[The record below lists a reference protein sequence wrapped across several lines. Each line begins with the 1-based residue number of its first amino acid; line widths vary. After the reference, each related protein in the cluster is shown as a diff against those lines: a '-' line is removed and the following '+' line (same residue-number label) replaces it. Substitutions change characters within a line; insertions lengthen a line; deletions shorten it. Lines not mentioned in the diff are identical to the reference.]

1 MSPILAAALPAQHQA
16 ELSFATDDKPHALMM
31 AAQALVAHLAKG
43 RVIDAAILRSAMESA
58 FGASDAEGAW
68 SWKDAYE
75 SMEAAQVLFL
85 RRYGPA
91 IFARANNE
99 PSRALAMLV
108 KIGGLL
114 PTQTRRSEES
124 HALQQFSTPLE
135 FAYAA
140 SVVAGIGAGDIV
152 LEPSA
157 GTGMLAI
164 FAELAGARLILN
176 EWAETRA
183 DLLKLLF
190 PGASPSRFDGAQLH
204 DRLDAGLVPSVVLM
218 NPPFSSSPLIE
229 GRHAA
234 ATFEHIRASLTRL
247 QPGGRLVAI
256 TGESFSP
263 NANAWRSGFE
273 RLQEQGRLIFTAA
286 LARGFFARHG
296 ASVESRL
303 TILDKTAA
311 ENPKQFRDGFGPIAT
326 LEELL
331 QLVQREIPPREGC
344 VAPPWSGDASP
355 LSMNGAANFR
365 PSSCAPIN
373 LRPSPPLLSVR
384 VPERSAQGAHSGA
397 APRPAPSAAGALA
410 EIAELAYETR
420 DWKAPQG
427 GSLSAGL
434 YEPHAVQSIVIEG
447 ARPHPTT
454 LVQSAAMASVAPP
467 KPSYR
472 PHLPKAVIESGLLS
486 DAQLESVIYAGEAH
500 GGHLAGAFLVN
511 ETFDSVAAAPDDAEN
526 MVRFRRGFYLGDGT
540 GAGKGRQVAGVVLD
554 NWLKGRR
561 KALWI
566 SKSDK
571 LLEDAQRDWAA
582 LGQEKLQIV
591 PLSRFNQGTPIRLSE
606 GILFTTYATL
616 RSDERQGRD
625 GALKASRLK
634 QIIDWLGQDF
644 DGVIV
649 FDEAHAMANAV
660 GDKGERGEKAASQQ
674 GRAGLRLQNALPDAR
689 VLYVSATGATTVANL
704 AYAARLGLWGST
716 DMPFATRQDFVG
728 AMEAGGIAAM
738 EVLARD
744 LKALGLYASR
754 ALSYAGVEVEMLEH
768 RLSNE
773 QIRIYDSYASAFEII
788 HNNLT
793 AALEAANITG
803 EGGRAY
809 NRNAKSAA
817 RSAFES
823 NKQRFFNH
831 LITAMKVPSLI
842 AAINHDL
849 EAGHAAVIQIVS
861 TSEALME
868 RRLAEI
874 PTSEWSDLS
883 CDCSPR
889 EYVLDYL
896 AHSFP
901 TQLYEVYSDEN
912 GDLQSRPV
920 VDDNGQPVHS
930 REAMERRDRLIE
942 HLAALPAVQGALDQ
956 IVQRFG
962 TEMVAEVTGRSRR
975 IVRKAN
981 ADGSD
986 RLCVENRP
994 ASANLGE
1001 TQAFMDDEKRVL
1013 VFSDAGGTGRSYHA
1027 ERSAKNQR
1035 LRVHYLLE
1043 PGWKADNAIQGLGRT
1058 NHTNQAQP
1066 PLFRPVAT
1074 DVKGEKRFLSTIAR
1088 RLDTLG
1094 AITRGQ
1100 RQTGGQGLFRPED
1113 NLESPYG
1120 RTALRQLYQLLYSG
1134 KVEGCSLTRFQEAT
1148 GLDITDQDGSLRE
1161 ELPPISTFLNRILAL
1176 PITLQN
1182 RLFEV
1187 FEGLMEASIEAAVQA
1202 GVFDVG
1208 VETLSA
1214 ESLVVTNRQTIAA
1227 HTKSGAQTQLL
1238 TILRKDKTRVTT
1250 LVEAFEFA
1258 TASQK
1263 SRLMVN
1269 DQSGRAAVKLPAP
1282 GLMQDDGSVQP
1293 RVRLLRPV
1301 HRDLISVEA
1310 LERSHWREACAE
1322 EFLHAW
1328 EAEVASLPEFTEST
1342 FHIAAGLLLPVWNR
1356 LPDETAR
1363 VYRLQTDEGERII
1376 GRLVSPA
1383 SAAALCEALG
1393 AEAPALAPSA
1403 AIAAVIQDGA
1413 GLVLSEGFVL
1423 KRSLVMNRQRLE
1435 LVGFSDSLVD
1445 RLKAL
1450 GLVSEIIAWKLRLFV
1465 PLGDEAAQIV
1475 EKLFELYPLLR
1486 VAPSTRVNS

>member
-1 MSPILAAALPAQHQA
+1 MSPSLAAVRSRAIQAQF
-16 ELSFATDDKPHALMM
+16 SFATDDKPHALMM
-31 AAQALVAHLAKG
+31 AAQALVSLLARG
-43 RVIDAAILRSAMESA
+43 QSINVVGLRAAMESA

-68 SWKDAYE
+68 RWKDAYE
-75 SMEAAQVLFL
+75 ALEAAQVLFL

-91 IFARANNE
+91 MIARANQE
-99 PSRALAMLV
+99 PARVLTMLS
-108 KIGGLL
+108 KMGALL
-114 PTQTRRSEES
+114 PSETRRSEES

-135 FAYAA
+135 FAYVASLAA
-140 SVVAGIGAGDIV
+140 GFCAGDIV

-157 GTGMLAI
+157 GTGVLAI
-164 FAELAGARLILN
+164 QAELAGAKLILN

-183 DLLKLLF
+183 DLLRLLF
-190 PGASPSRFDGAQLH
+190 PGAPLCRFDGAQLH
-204 DRLDAGLVPSVVLM
+204 DRLEAGFVPSVVLM

-229 GRHAA
+229 GRHAT
-234 ATFEHIRASLTRL
+234 ATFEHVRASLARL
-247 QPGGRLVAI
+247 RTGGRLVAI
-256 TGESFSP
+256 TGESFAPTS
-263 NANAWRSGFE
+263 NSWRGSFE
-273 RLQEQGRLIFTAA
+273 RLQEHGRLVFTAS

-296 ASVESRL
+296 TSVESRL
-303 TILDKTAA
+303 TVFDKTPA
-311 ENPKQFRDGFGPIAT
+311 ENPKEFSNSFGPIAD
-326 LEELL
+326 LSELL
-331 QLVQREIPPREGC
+331 ALVQREVPPRVPV
-344 VAPPWSGDASP
+344 VAGRTAERALPDPR
-355 LSMNGAANFR
+355 GAGATQTSVPSLAATRR
-365 PSSCAPIN
+365 PT
-373 LRPSPPLLSVR
+373 PLLAFT
-384 VPERSAQGAHSGA
+384 ESA
-397 APRPAPSAAGALA
+397 RPAVRASVGVFPAPALPEAPA
-410 EIAELAYETR
+410 EIVELAYELR
-420 DWKAPQG
+420 QWNAPEDG
-427 GSLSAGL
+427 ALSAGL
-434 YEPHAVQSIVIEG
+434 YEPYAVQSISIDG
-447 ARPHPTT
+447 AKPHPTT

-472 PHLPKAVIESGLLS
+472 PHLPKSVIESGLLS

-500 GGHLAGAFLVN
+500 TALLAGSFLVD
-511 ETFDSVAAAPDDAEN
+511 ESFDTVSAALDDAEGA
-526 MVRFRRGFYLGDGT
+526 VRFRRGYYLGDGT

-591 PLSRFNQGTPIRLSE
+591 PQSRFKQGAPIKLSE
-606 GILFTTYATL
+606 GVLFTTYSTL

-634 QIIDWLGQDF
+634 QIIDWLGAEF

-649 FDEAHAMANAV
+649 FDEAHALANAV
-660 GDKGERGEKAASQQ
+660 GDKGERGEKSASQQ
-674 GRAGLRLQNALPDAR
+674 GRAGLRLQNALPNAR
-689 VLYVSATGATTVANL
+689 VIYVSATGATTVANL
-704 AYAARLGLWGST
+704 AYATRLGLWGST
-716 DMPFATRQDFVG
+716 DMPFATRQDFVA

-744 LKALGLYASR
+744 LKALGLYAAR

-768 RLSNE
+768 QLSPE
-773 QIRIYDSYASAFEII
+773 QIRIYDSYAGAFEII

-842 AAINHDL
+842 ASIEGDL
-849 EAGHAAVIQIVS
+849 KAGHAAVIQIVS

-874 PTSEWSDLS
+874 TTSEWGDLS
-883 CDCSPR
+883 CDITPR

-896 AHSFP
+896 SHSFP

-920 VDDNGQPVHS
+920 VDENGNPVQS
-930 REAMERRDRLIE
+930 REAVERRDRLIE

-962 TEMVAEVTGRSRR
+962 TETVAEVTGRSRR
-975 IVRKAN
+975 IVRKTN

-1001 TQAFMDDEKRVL
+1001 TQAFMDDEKRIL

-1058 NHTNQAQP
+1058 NRTNQAQP

-1120 RTALRQLYQLLYSG
+1120 RAALRRLYQLVFSG
-1134 KVEGCSLTRFQEAT
+1134 KVEGCSLTRFIEAT
-1148 GLDITDQDGSLRE
+1148 GLDLTDQDGSLKE

-1182 RLFEV
+1182 LLFDV
-1187 FEGLMEASIEAAVQA
+1187 FEGLMEAQVEAAIQA
-1202 GVFDVG
+1202 GIFDLG
-1208 VETLSA
+1208 VETLVA
-1214 ESLVVTNRQTIAA
+1214 ESLVVTNRQTIAV
-1227 HTKSGAQTQLL
+1227 HGKSGAETQLL

-1250 LVEAFEFA
+1250 LDEAMDFE
-1258 TASQK
+1258 TSSQK
-1263 SRLMVN
+1263 SRLMIN
-1269 DQSGRAAVKLPAP
+1269 EHSGRAAVKLPATA
-1282 GLMQDDGSVQP
+1282 LMQDDGSVLP
-1293 RVRLLRPV
+1293 RVRLLRPTHADV
-1301 HRDLISVEA
+1301 VTVEA
-1310 LERSHWREACAE
+1310 LERSHWREASSE
-1322 EFLHAW
+1322 EFRRAW
-1328 EAEVASLPEFTEST
+1328 ESEVASLPELTEST
-1342 FHIAAGLLLPVWNR
+1342 FHIVTGLLLPVWNR

-1363 VYRLQTDEGERII
+1363 VYRLQTDEGERVI

-1383 SAAALCEALG
+1383 SAAVLLEATG
-1393 AEAPALAPSA
+1393 GGAPALTPSA
-1403 AIAAVIQDGA
+1403 AIAAVMQDGA
-1413 GLVLSEGFVL
+1413 GLVLAEGLVL
-1423 KRSLVMNRQRLE
+1423 KRSLVVNRHRLE
-1435 LVGFSDSLVD
+1435 LAGFSDSLVD
-1445 RLKAL
+1445 RLKAQ
-1450 GLVSEIIAWKLRLFV
+1450 GLISEIIAWKLRLFV
-1465 PLGDEAAQIV
+1465 PLGDDAAKIV
-1475 EKLFELYPLLR
+1475 EKLLALYPLLR
-1486 VAPSTRVNS
+1486 VAPATRVNS